1 MGKRGLQA
9 VNALFALATVALGAI
24 QVATGAASPVYASLD
39 LPASPVLDSNLRFF
53 GGLGLGLGLVLLWAT
68 PRIEIRTRVF
78 AAAWFCAFLGG
89 IGRVASWSLVG
100 TPPAPLGVFTVVEIV
115 GAPLLILW
123 QRRVAGA
130 TRGTVR
136 LP

>member
-1 MGKRGLQA
+1 
-9 VNALFALATVALGAI
+9 VNALFALATVALGTT
-24 QVATGAASPVYASLD
+24 QVVTGVESPLYAGLE

-68 PRIEIRTRVF
+68 PRIERQSRVF
-78 AAAWFCAFLGG
+78 GAAWFCAFVGGLG
-89 IGRVASWSLVG
+89 RLVSWSLVG
-100 TPPAPLGVFTVVEIV
+100 APSAPLAAFTVVEIV

-130 TRGTVR
+130 VPGTVR
-136 LP
+136 